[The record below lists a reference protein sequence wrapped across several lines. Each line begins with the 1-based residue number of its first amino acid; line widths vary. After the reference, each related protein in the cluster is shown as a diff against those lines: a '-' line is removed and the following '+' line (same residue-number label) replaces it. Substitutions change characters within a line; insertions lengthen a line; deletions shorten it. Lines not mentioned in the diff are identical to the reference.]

1 MSKVLISDNLS
12 PKAVDIFRTR
22 GIDVDMCPGLSAK
35 ELASQMGK
43 YHGLAVR
50 SSTKVTSH
58 ILAAGKELRV
68 VGRAGI
74 GVDNIDV
81 SAATERGIV
90 VMNTPYG
97 NSTTTAE
104 HAIALLMALAR
115 KIPQA
120 DRSTQEGNWDK
131 SRFMGVEI
139 AGKTLGLIGCGNV
152 GSIVAERAQ
161 ALKMRVLVYDP
172 YMTNERAED
181 LGVERIEL
189 DSLLGRADFVSLH
202 TPLNDAT
209 RDMIDAKALAKM
221 QRGVRIIN
229 CARGGLVKE
238 HDLKNAITSGH
249 VAGAALDVFEVEP
262 AVENELFGIPEII
275 TTPHL
280 GAATSEAQDNVAV
293 QLAEQM
299 SDYLNSG
306 VVTNALNM
314 PSVSVEESPRLAP
327 YMALADQL
335 GSFAGQITDTG
346 IREVT
351 IEFQGAAL
359 SLNTRPLT
367 AMVLKSI
374 LSPLLD
380 SVNMVN
386 APLIAKERDIAVSEV
401 KRDGPC
407 DYNSMIR
414 LQVVTESDIQS
425 VAGTLFSGRP
435 RLTHLG
441 GINIEA
447 ELGPYMLL
455 VTNQDKPGFIG
466 SFGKTLGDANVNIAT
481 FHLGRAAQGEEA
493 IALIEVDQP
502 VPQALLD
509 TVQKL
514 PYVVRAHSLFFDSR
528 SSE

>member
-1 MSKVLISDNLS
+1 
-12 PKAVDIFRTR
+12 
-22 GIDVDMCPGLSAK
+22 
-35 ELASQMGK
+35 
-43 YHGLAVR
+43 
-50 SSTKVTSH
+50 
-58 ILAAGKELRV
+58 
-68 VGRAGI
+68 
-74 GVDNIDV
+74 
-81 SAATERGIV
+81 
-90 VMNTPYG
+90 
-97 NSTTTAE
+97 
-104 HAIALLMALAR
+104 
-115 KIPQA
+115 
-120 DRSTQEGNWDK
+120 
-131 SRFMGVEI
+131 MGVEI
-139 AGKTLGLIGCGNV
+139 AGKTLGLLGCGNI

-189 DSLLGRADFVSLH
+189 DSLLGRAHFVSLH

-249 VAGAALDVFEVEP
+249 VAGAALDVFAVEP
-262 AVENELFGIPEII
+262 AVENELFGLPEII

-306 VVTNALNM
+306 AVTNALNM

-407 DYNSMIR
+407 DYNMIR

-481 FHLGRAAQGEEA
+481 FHLGRAAPGEEA

-514 PYVVRAHSLFFDSR
+514 PYVVRAHSLLFDSR

>member
-81 SAATERGIV
+81 SAATERCIV

-189 DSLLGRADFVSLH
+189 DSLLGRANFVSLH

-229 CARGGLVKE
+229 
-238 HDLKNAITSGH
+238 
-249 VAGAALDVFEVEP
+249 
-262 AVENELFGIPEII
+262 
-275 TTPHL
+275 
-280 GAATSEAQDNVAV
+280 
-293 QLAEQM
+293 
-299 SDYLNSG
+299 
-306 VVTNALNM
+306 
-314 PSVSVEESPRLAP
+314 
-327 YMALADQL
+327 
-335 GSFAGQITDTG
+335 
-346 IREVT
+346 
-351 IEFQGAAL
+351 
-359 SLNTRPLT
+359 
-367 AMVLKSI
+367 
-374 LSPLLD
+374 
-380 SVNMVN
+380 
-386 APLIAKERDIAVSEV
+386 
-401 KRDGPC
+401 
-407 DYNSMIR
+407 
-414 LQVVTESDIQS
+414 
-425 VAGTLFSGRP
+425 
-435 RLTHLG
+435 
-441 GINIEA
+441 
-447 ELGPYMLL
+447 
-455 VTNQDKPGFIG
+455 
-466 SFGKTLGDANVNIAT
+466 
-481 FHLGRAAQGEEA
+481 
-493 IALIEVDQP
+493 
-502 VPQALLD
+502 
-509 TVQKL
+509 
-514 PYVVRAHSLFFDSR
+514 
-528 SSE
+528 

>member
-1 MSKVLISDNLS
+1 
-12 PKAVDIFRTR
+12 
-22 GIDVDMCPGLSAK
+22 
-35 ELASQMGK
+35 
-43 YHGLAVR
+43 
-50 SSTKVTSH
+50 
-58 ILAAGKELRV
+58 
-68 VGRAGI
+68 
-74 GVDNIDV
+74 
-81 SAATERGIV
+81 
-90 VMNTPYG
+90 
-97 NSTTTAE
+97 
-104 HAIALLMALAR
+104 
-115 KIPQA
+115 
-120 DRSTQEGNWDK
+120 
-131 SRFMGVEI
+131 
-139 AGKTLGLIGCGNV
+139 
-152 GSIVAERAQ
+152 
-161 ALKMRVLVYDP
+161 
-172 YMTNERAED
+172 
-181 LGVERIEL
+181 
-189 DSLLGRADFVSLH
+189 
-202 TPLNDAT
+202 
-209 RDMIDAKALAKM
+209 M

-229 CARGGLVKE
+229 CARGGLVRE

-249 VAGAALDVFEVEP
+249 EAGAALDVFEVEP
-262 AVENELFGIPEII
+262 AIDNELFGIPEII

-306 VVTNALNM
+306 AVTNALNM
-314 PSVSVEESPRLAP
+314 PSVSVEEGPRLAP

-514 PYVVRAHSLFFDSR
+514 PYVVRAHSLLFDSR